1 MIVIGTVWKKWANQ
15 SQIVGLDQT
24 SESLS
29 QEMFEKEQ
37 GWMLSW
43 HWQWSETND
52 MWGLVKYVKNKG
64 RERMDDGIIKR
75 ERERI
80 NENPH
85 QVKGPVCWA
94 DRIILSGISSIFAL
108 QNGLGLTQP
117 GNGPK

>member
-1 MIVIGTVWKKWANQ
+1 
-15 SQIVGLDQT
+15 
-24 SESLS
+24 
-29 QEMFEKEQ
+29 
-37 GWMLSW
+37 MLSW

-85 QVKGPVCWA
+85 
-94 DRIILSGISSIFAL
+94 
-108 QNGLGLTQP
+108 
-117 GNGPK
+117 